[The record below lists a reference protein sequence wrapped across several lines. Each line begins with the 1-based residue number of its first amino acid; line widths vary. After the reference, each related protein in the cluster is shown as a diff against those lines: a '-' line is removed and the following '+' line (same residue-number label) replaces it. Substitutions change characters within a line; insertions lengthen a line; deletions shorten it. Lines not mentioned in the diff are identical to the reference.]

1 MSRVSRGLRIT
12 GRVIKFFF
20 FLLVFSVIGILLWRI
35 FSSGDPSS
43 MKRLTP
49 NEKLAA
55 AYEEKGDELYL
66 FQQGQNM
73 ITSGKDNYGYFAVTD
88 CVFIPEANQIQI
100 VVRYNTA
107 TIRSLAE
114 DYALEPVPSRDEE
127 LFDVSLTVATDLTP
141 DVTDD
146 NAGNDPASVQFV
158 RVHPTQVNS
167 DKKNLYNYRRL
178 VFDLESAGLS
188 LSELLDSGLLLA
200 VYTDIYY
207 NQDIRYDEPA
217 YGTLCLYD
225 YLSERKDVSLSGKD
239 RRALKEFGAE

>member
-1 MSRVSRGLRIT
+1 MSRVSRGFRIT
-12 GRVIKFFF
+12 GKLIKFLF
-20 FLLVFSVIGILLWRI
+20 FLLIFSVIGVLLWRI

-43 MKRLTP
+43 MKSLTP
-49 NEKLAA
+49 NDKLAA
-55 AYEEKGDELYL
+55 AYEEKGDDLYL
-66 FQQGQNM
+66 FRQGQNM
-73 ITSGKDNYGYFAVTD
+73 ITSGKENYGYFAVTD

-107 TIRSLAE
+107 TLRSLAE
-114 DYALEPVPSRDEE
+114 DYALETAPSRDEE

-146 NAGNDPASVQFV
+146 NAGNDPASVRFT
-158 RVHPTQVNS
+158 RVHPTQVS
-167 DKKNLYNYRRL
+167 ADTKNLYNYRRL
-178 VFDLESAGLS
+178 VFELDSAELS

-200 VYTDIYY
+200 VYADIYY

-225 YLSERKDVSLSGKD
+225 YLSEREDASLSGKE
-239 RRALKEFGAE
+239 RRALREYGAS

>member
-1 MSRVSRGLRIT
+1 
-12 GRVIKFFF
+12 
-20 FLLVFSVIGILLWRI
+20 
-35 FSSGDPSS
+35 
-43 MKRLTP
+43 
-49 NEKLAA
+49 
-55 AYEEKGDELYL
+55 
-66 FQQGQNM
+66 
-73 ITSGKDNYGYFAVTD
+73 
-88 CVFIPEANQIQI
+88 
-100 VVRYNTA
+100 
-107 TIRSLAE
+107 
-114 DYALEPVPSRDEE
+114 
-127 LFDVSLTVATDLTP
+127 VATDLTP